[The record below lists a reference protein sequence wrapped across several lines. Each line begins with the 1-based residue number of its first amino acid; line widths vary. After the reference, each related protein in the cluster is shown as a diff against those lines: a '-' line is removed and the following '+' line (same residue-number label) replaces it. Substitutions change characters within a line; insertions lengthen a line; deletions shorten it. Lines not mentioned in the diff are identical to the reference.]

1 MSEPHAPTPT
11 GYSPNT
17 NPSQMN
23 VIQHSLILN
32 TIHGYMEFKSQFKS
46 LIHSI
51 LLLVFFAP
59 APPRLSSDK
68 TTLPAII
75 THILLLFFGQLT
87 THLPAGMRISL
98 FLAISM
104 SMIFSKL
111 AKLRISDLAAVIH
124 TKPGLLL
131 SMLSVARTREK
142 SLNDNCIF

>member
-1 MSEPHAPTPT
+1 MSEPHAPTLT
-11 GYSPNT
+11 GHSPNT

-32 TIHGYMEFKSQFKS
+32 TIRGYMEFKSQIKS

-75 THILLLFFGQLT
+75 TYIIIIFWT
-87 THLPAGMRISL
+87 THYSFTCRHENLAVSGHIHVNDILQAGETPDLRPGSSDPHQTGTL
-98 FLAISM
+98 TVNAVS
-104 SMIFSKL
+104 SKNTGKIL
-111 AKLRISDLAAVIH
+111 K
-124 TKPGLLL
+124 
-131 SMLSVARTREK
+131 
-142 SLNDNCIF
+142 C

>member
-11 GYSPNT
+11 CYSPNT

-46 LIHSI
+46 LFHSI
-51 LLLVFFAP
+51 LLESSLLPLPLAS
-59 APPRLSSDK
+59 RLTK
-68 TTLPAII
+68 QLCLPLL
-75 THILLLFFGQLT
+75 HILLLFFGQLT